1 MEILMYS
8 KKLYLLLV
16 VMVLTST
23 LFLNILKAQIVQS
36 DNENWNVEIKYV
48 EPGTINIYSSTSEES
63 KVIGHY
69 YYLDKVL
76 TISNND
82 EYIKF
87 GWAKVIYPSEG
98 FVLER
103 DLLSGEEKKALDIR
117 FKNNPDE
124 FSGTQ
129 NWTPHLIKCDKEYAF
144 IKSGNDFNNG
154 NIGII
159 SEDDEVLAI
168 TSDGL
173 QNKEWIEVY
182 YPEKGFIFSNELS
195 LFQSN
200 HLLGIGISYGFVNI
214 PYEKNLENYKNPIG
228 GFIEYSKTNW
238 DFNFRLGYNKSQ
250 SNLKEYILQTDI
262 IYLQVQYTF
271 WRLFNEHVRFYA
283 MAGGGHWMSKFQ
295 FTKYPSLTDY
305 FPEEKDSGFG
315 YFLGAGIEYT
325 LSGFFLGV
333 QYSFFGT
340 EEAKFGPDAKPGEFT
355 NQYIMFIGSN
365 QVEVDFGYRF
375 EF

>member
-1 MEILMYS
+1 MYN
-8 KKLYLLLV
+8 KKLFLLLIA
-16 VMVLTST
+16 MILS
-23 LFLNILKAQIVQS
+23 FAFPSNNLKAQVFQS
-36 DNENWNVEIKYV
+36 DNDKWSVEVKYI
-48 EPGTINIYSSTSEES
+48 EPGTINIYSSTSEDS

-76 TISNND
+76 VISNSG
-82 EYIKF
+82 EYVKF
-87 GWAKVIYPSEG
+87 GWAEVIFPYKG
-98 FVLER
+98 FLLEK
-103 DLLSGEEKKALDIR
+103 DLLSGEEKIALDKR

-124 FSGTQ
+124 FSSTQ
-129 NWTPHLIKCDKEYAF
+129 NWTPHIIQCEKEYAF
-144 IKSGNDFNNG
+144 IKSGNDFNKENL
-154 NIGII
+154 GII
-159 SEDDEVLAI
+159 KEDDEVLAI
-168 TSDGL
+168 TSDGVE
-173 QNKEWIEVY
+173 NKEWIEIY
-182 YPEKGFIFSNELS
+182 FPMRGFVFSNELV

-200 HLLGIGISYGFVNI
+200 HLLGIGVSYGFVNI

-238 DFNFRLGYNKSQ
+238 DFNFRVGYNKSQ

-271 WRLFNEHVRFYA
+271 WRLFDEHVRFYA
-283 MAGGGHWMSKFQ
+283 LAGGGYWDSKFQ
-295 FTKYPSLTDY
+295 FTKYPSLSDY
-305 FPEEKDSGFG
+305 FPEEKANGFG
-315 YFLGAGIEYT
+315 YYLGGGIEYS

-340 EEAKFGPDAKPGEFT
+340 EEATFGPDAEPGEFT
-355 NQYIMFIGSN
+355 NQYKMFIGSN

>member
-1 MEILMYS
+1 MYN
-8 KKLYLLLV
+8 KKLCLLLV
-16 VMVLTST
+16 AMALTLASP
-23 LFLNILKAQIVQS
+23 FSNLKAQIFQS
-36 DNENWNVEIKYV
+36 DNENWSVEVKYI
-48 EPGTINIYSSTSEES
+48 EPGTINIYSSTSEDS

-76 TISNND
+76 TIISKD
-82 EYIKF
+82 EYVKF
-87 GWAKVIYPSEG
+87 GWAKVIYPYEG
-98 FVLER
+98 YLFEN
-103 DLLSGEEKKALDIR
+103 DLLSGEEKRALDIR

-124 FSGTQ
+124 FSATQ
-129 NWTPHLIKCDKEYAF
+129 SWIPHIIRCDKEYAF
-144 IKSGNDFNNG
+144 IKSGNDFNKRNT
-154 NIGII
+154 GII

-168 TSDGL
+168 SSDGME
-173 QNKEWIEVY
+173 NKEWIEIY
-182 YPEKGFIFSNELS
+182 FPKKGYIFSKELS

-200 HLLGIGISYGFVNI
+200 HLLGIGLSYGFVNI
-214 PYEKNLENYKNPIG
+214 PYEKNLENYKNPFG

-238 DFNFRLGYNKSQ
+238 DFNFRMGYNNSQ
-250 SNLKEYILQTDI
+250 SNLEEYILQTDI

-271 WRLFNEHVRFYA
+271 WRLFNEHIRFYA
-283 MAGGGHWMSKFQ
+283 MAGGGYWMSKFQ

-305 FPEEKDSGFG
+305 FPEEKANGFG
-315 YFLGAGIEYT
+315 YYLGGGIEYS

-340 EEAKFGPDAKPGEFT
+340 EEAVFGPDAEPGEFT
-355 NQYIMFIGSN
+355 NQYKLFIGSN